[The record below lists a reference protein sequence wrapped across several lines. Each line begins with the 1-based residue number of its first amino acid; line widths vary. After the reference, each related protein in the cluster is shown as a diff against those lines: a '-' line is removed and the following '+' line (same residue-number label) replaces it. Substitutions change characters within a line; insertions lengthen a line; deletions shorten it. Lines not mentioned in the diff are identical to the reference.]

1 MNVSDMVFVGI
12 KGSVIALDRATG
24 QQVWATH
31 LKGSDFVNVVLD
43 DDVILATTYGE
54 IFCLNAANGTGL
66 WHNKL
71 KGLGMGLS
79 TIATSAG
86 SATGGTLMGNAE
98 AIREE
103 ERRRRAAAASG

>member
-1 MNVSDMVFVGI
+1 MNVTDMVFVGI

-24 QQVWATH
+24 HQLWATH

-43 DDVILATTYGE
+43 DDLILATTYGE
-54 IFCLNAANGTGL
+54 IFCLNAANGSGL

-79 TIATSAG
+79 TIAASSSGASG
-86 SATGGTLMGNAE
+86 MVGNAE

-103 ERRRRAAAASG
+103 ERRRRAAVASA